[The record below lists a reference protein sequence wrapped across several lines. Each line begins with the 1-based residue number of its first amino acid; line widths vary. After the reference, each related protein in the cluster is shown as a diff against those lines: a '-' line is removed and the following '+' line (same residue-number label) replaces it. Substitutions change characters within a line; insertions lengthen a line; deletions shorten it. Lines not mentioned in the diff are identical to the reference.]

1 MIDKLVGSCSK
12 QTASDEELVV
22 LYLKSNDNRHFE
34 KLYDRYAYKVYKT
47 CVSVTRDA
55 SLAEDLMHDIFLKL
69 ITKLNTFKTDAKFS
83 TWLFK
88 VSYNHCMDF
97 LRSGK
102 KSIVIVHG
110 EEIDVPDDFD
120 INKIF
125 EIEEVDTTGL
135 RTALSQLNLEEKA
148 LLYLKYLEELST
160 REIATIFNLTESAV
174 KMRLMRAREKLRKRY
189 LLAILDS

>member
-1 MIDKLVGSCSK
+1 MIDKLVGSCST

-22 LYLKSNDNRHFE
+22 LFLKSNDNRHFE

-47 CVSVTRDA
+47 CVSVTKDA

-69 ITKLNTFKTDAKFS
+69 ITKLNTFKIEAKFS

-97 LRSGK
+97 IRSGK
-102 KSIVIVHG
+102 KNIITVHG
-110 EEIDVPDDFD
+110 EEIEMQDDFD

-125 EIEEVDTTGL
+125 EIEEVDTIGL

-148 LLYLKYLEELST
+148 LLYLKYLEGRST
-160 REIATIFNLTESAV
+160 REISTIFSLTESAV

-189 LLAILDS
+189 LEAFLNA